1 MRLCA
6 AVALAAACG
15 SAASAAHAA
24 ARHEINLPAGRLG
37 DALAAL
43 GRQAG
48 ISVGVSD
55 PALAA
60 ERVPA
65 IGGKLSVEQALGR
78 LLKGRAAGVVTIDAA
93 TYRIVRRQP
102 ARLSLRRP
110 PPPPPDRP
118 APAPA
123 LLPDSPVEQA
133 EIVVTAS
140 RWDVPLRAYPGSVTI
155 VGGREPVFA
164 QALRGTEA
172 LISRLPSLSSTH
184 LGPGRNKL
192 FVRGISDSSFNGP
205 TQATVGQY
213 LDETRL
219 NYNAPDP
226 DLRLYDIDRVELLA
240 GPQGTLYGAGSLGG
254 IIRIVP
260 NAPRLDTFE
269 ADGSLGVSATQHGD
283 PGTDAAAV
291 VNLPLVDGGA
301 AVRLSAYGIS
311 EGGYID
317 DRQRGLDDV
326 NRVRV
331 AGGRLALRGAPDAYW
346 TLDLGA
352 TAQRIRGEDAQY
364 AERGEGKLTRRSP
377 LRQDFGNDYLLGTIV
392 AAREWDD
399 YRLVASTGI
408 VRQKL
413 EERYDTTRFTNL
425 IAAYDLTTKVSLFS
439 AEARISRRGALGSGW
454 LVGGSFVSNRSAQSR
469 DVSVKAGTFRRNR
482 VENDIDEGALYGE
495 GSVGLLSGVTATLGG
510 RLATARLS
518 SSGFAFRPGFPLPPS
533 PKRASRSDTRF
544 LPAAALT
551 MQAGRD
557 LLVYARYQE
566 SFRPGGLAMA
576 GDEFTRFRPD
586 RLSSIEAGARYGVP
600 GHGKVDASAAIAY
613 TRWSDIQA
621 DTIDIFN
628 EPTTANVG
636 NARIYTLDLT
646 LGWRP
651 LPGFA
656 VEAGAVFNDAQ
667 LSGLRPGLSSLR
679 SPPLPGTARFN
690 GRLAAQYGFAAS
702 GRVDL
707 SVSGSARY
715 TGRSNLGAGDFLRR
729 RQGDWLDVS
738 LLLGAQVGRHQFTL
752 GVTNLIDTAANRFA
766 LGSPL
771 LLNERDFTTPV
782 RPRTVR
788 LGWELAF

>member
-24 ARHEINLPAGRLG
+24 ARHDLNLPAGRLG

-65 IGGKLSVEQALGR
+65 IGGRLSVEQALGR
-78 LLKGRAAGVVTIDAA
+78 LLKGRAAKVVAIDAA

-102 ARLSLRRP
+102 ARLPLRRP
-110 PPPPPDRP
+110 PPPNRQTS
-118 APAPA
+118 APVSLAE
-123 LLPDSPVEQA
+123 SPIEEA

-155 VGGREPVFA
+155 VGGSEPAFR
-164 QALRGTEA
+164 QALRGTDA
-172 LISRLPSLSSTH
+172 LVSRLTGLTSTH

-192 FVRGISDSSFNGP
+192 FVRGISESSFNGP

-260 NAPRLDTFE
+260 NAPRLDAFE
-269 ADGSLGVSATQHGD
+269 AEGSLGASMTQHGD

-291 VNLPLVDGGA
+291 VNLPLAQDRA
-301 AVRLSAYGIS
+301 AVRLSAYGVS

-317 DRQRGLDDV
+317 DSQRGLEDV

-331 AGGRLALRGAPDAYW
+331 TGGRLALRGAPDAYW

-364 AERGEGKLTRRSP
+364 AERGQGKLTRRSP
-377 LRQDFGNDYLLGTIV
+377 FKQNYGNDYLLGTIV
-392 AAREWDD
+392 AAREWED

-408 VRQKL
+408 VRQML
-413 EERYDTTRFTNL
+413 EERYDTTRFSNFL
-425 IAAYDLTTKVSLFS
+425 AAYDLATKVSLFS
-439 AEARISRRGALGSGW
+439 AEVRISRRGPLGRGW
-454 LVGGSFVSNRSAQSR
+454 LVGGTFVRNRSAQSR
-469 DVSVKAGTFRRNR
+469 DVVLTAGTFRRNR
-482 VENDIDEGALYGE
+482 VENDVDEGALYGE
-495 GSVGLLSGVTATLGG
+495 GSVGLLPGVTATLGG

-533 PKRASRSDTRF
+533 PERASRSDTRF

-551 MQAGRD
+551 VQARRD
-557 LLVYARYQE
+557 LLLYARYQE
-566 SFRPGGLAMA
+566 SFRPGGLAIA
-576 GDEFTRFRPD
+576 GDEFNRFRPD

-600 GHGKVDASAAIAY
+600 GHGKVDASAALAY

-636 NARIYTLDLT
+636 NARIYTLDVS

-651 LPGFA
+651 LPGLALDAAA
-656 VEAGAVFNDAQ
+656 VINDAE
-667 LSGLRPGLSSLR
+667 LSGLRPGLSSLS
-679 SPPLPGTARFN
+679 SPSLPGTARFN

-707 SVSGSARY
+707 SVSASARY
-715 TGRSNLGAGDFLRR
+715 TGRSNLGAGDILRR

-752 GVTNLIDTAANRFA
+752 GVTNLLDTAANRFA
-766 LGSPL
+766 LGTPL

-788 LGWELAF
+788 LGWELPF